1 MVFNGAAGG
10 ENVTLTANA
19 GRLSFFRVQ
28 GNVTIDTDGVEIV
41 DDNPLGGQDSVTVD
55 DLTGTDVTETNID
68 LAGAPGGSVADGVA
82 DSVVVD
88 AIDGDDDIAIDGNG
102 SGADLTGLATAVSVS
117 HADPTDSLSL
127 NTLAG
132 TDNVLVNGVAGLL
145 QLLVDGLAV

>member
-10 ENVTLTANA
+10 ENVALTANA

-55 DLTGTDVTETNID
+55 DLTETNID

-145 QLLVDGLAV
+145 QLLV